1 MHSRFFVN
9 LVNLVGWASPT
20 KHLVHVAGL
29 LVGDAHPTPYG
40 KARLAATILYDIP
53 SYTARSFFYKKLGI
67 HPSAPNT
74 VYHRNQDVNTGGI
87 VMPYHATYGFVIR
100 IYHHPFTT

>member
-20 KHLVHVAGL
+20 KHLVHVACFL
-29 LVGDAHPTPYG
+29 WAMPTHAHPTPYG

-53 SYTARSFFYKKLGI
+53 SYAVRSFFYKKLEI
-67 HPSAPNT
+67 HPPT
-74 VYHRNQDVNTGGI
+74 LTLPR
-87 VMPYHATYGFVIR
+87 R
-100 IYHHPFTT
+100 RR